1 MVRFDWRIDYITTHK
16 DDEHRRHYIS
26 TLGERYD
33 SCVKVADRIVA
44 ELKQMAA
51 AAADELKDL
60 IVFFEYVDELGKTT
74 PVQPPHG
81 PAVTQSPAQIV
92 LDGDGLRLQ

>member
-51 AAADELKDL
+51 AAAER
-60 IVFFEYVDELGKTT
+60 I
-74 PVQPPHG
+74 
-81 PAVTQSPAQIV
+81 
-92 LDGDGLRLQ
+92 